1 MKIILICIFTYC
13 LLVFGCSKS
22 VTNNFDDYNKRRSN
36 SMYHSY
42 IAQQIMPNLDDL
54 PEYEKIYYQ
63 YRNIIR
69 IPFIFNSETMLLVV
83 TYNNITYQIEKEKI
97 NNLNY
102 LEKAKYK
109 TYEKEISYLLPEFEF
124 QINSYNFRVLAE
136 SKDNDFDYPH
146 YIGIIATS
154 NEKRSISYL
163 YFADQDLDYIS
174 KDNNEGEMIKFV
186 KEYFKYEW

>member
-1 MKIILICIFTYC
+1 
-13 LLVFGCSKS
+13 
-22 VTNNFDDYNKRRSN
+22 
-36 SMYHSY
+36 
-42 IAQQIMPNLDDL
+42 MPNLDDL